1 MQIVAPASR
10 PAVLASSQ
18 PPDAIYAGL
27 GSGAATVKP
36 NFAMPTKID
45 ADKDVR
51 ITAGQEAGATFRAF
65 HEDAA
70 VILHCDCGALLT
82 C

>member
-1 MQIVAPASR
+1 VQIVAPA
-10 PAVLASSQ
+10 SQ

-36 NFAMPTKID
+36 NFAMPPKMD
-45 ADKDVR
+45 ADEDVR
-51 ITAGQEAGATFRAF
+51 ITTGREAGVTFRAF
-65 HEDAA
+65 HKDAA
-70 VILHCDCGALLT
+70 VILHCDCDALLT